1 MGTVYPVSVP
11 HSVSP
16 AHHSWIYR
24 RGVLPILALL
34 RMGATPRRLAWSIAA
49 GLVIGINPIIG
60 TTTALCLA
68 AAFAFRLNVVASQI
82 ANHAMF
88 PLEVV
93 LVIPFIRLG
102 SRVFHTAPM
111 PLSPHLFLRAARV
124 APLALTRQLWL
135 WEWHA
140 LVLWAVISVAAVP
153 LLALVLTPLLRR
165 LSARIQ
171 HHEYPIVPI
180 AGH

>member
-1 MGTVYPVSVP
+1 VPQTAAPV
-11 HSVSP
+11 
-16 AHHSWIYR
+16 HHNWFYR

-34 RMGATPRRLAWSIAA
+34 RMGATPRSLAWSIAA

-60 TTTALCLA
+60 TTTVLCLA
-68 AAFAFRLNVVASQI
+68 ATFSFRLNVVASQI

-88 PLEVV
+88 PLELA

-102 SRVFHTAPM
+102 SRVFHTAAM
-111 PLSPHLFLRAARV
+111 PLSPHVFLLAARH

-140 LVLWAVISVAAVP
+140 FVLWAAISVVTAP
-153 LLALVLTPLLRR
+153 LLALALTPILKWLL
-165 LSARIQ
+165 ARVQ
-171 HHEYPIVPI
+171 HHQYPIVPI
-180 AGH
+180 ALD